1 MSVVPYPRSHYRSE
15 LGACGLIGKI
25 HITSDMSVQ
34 EVEQEVRSVFTRPMK
49 GSGTFQFMYLQP
61 TGGGNRSL
69 TIPSVSSSYEWTPQ
83 QVAKLAN
90 ARGAI
95 YIMAL
100 EDMDLPDMENS
111 CDVSNWF
118 KVLISSYS

>member
-1 MSVVPYPRSHYRSE
+1 MKVSE
-15 LGACGLIGKI
+15 I
-25 HITSDMSVQ
+25 
-34 EVEQEVRSVFTRPMK
+34 FP
-49 GSGTFQFMYLQP
+49 FMYLQP

-69 TIPSVSSSYEWTPQ
+69 TIPSVSSSYEWTLQ

-100 EDMDLPDMENS
+100 QNMDLPDVDNS
-111 CDVSNWF
+111 CDVSKF
-118 KVLISSYS
+118 VLLLMSY